1 MKKSKVCARGAS
13 ASGGKSQNEIVML
26 IPHEVREK
34 HLTWVLI
41 FAFLFVS
48 LSPAQIPDRTKPPE
62 LGAPPTMK
70 LPAIEHFKLSN
81 GISVVLMEKHQVP
94 LVEVELIVRGG
105 SVNDPN
111 NKIGLASM
119 TTAMMEEGAG
129 TRNSMELAD
138 AIDFLGANISAYSG
152 WHTAGVSM
160 FTPLSK
166 LDDAMALFGDICLRP
181 TFPKEELE
189 RNRKERLTTLMQW
202 HDEPRAIASVQFS
215 KTLFGDDHPYGKPT
229 IGNEKSIRA
238 LKVDDLKKFHQTYFR
253 ADNARIIVVGDVT
266 GSMILPKLEA
276 IFGKWEGG
284 KAEQQSFP
292 KAEQMKERA
301 IYLIDKPGAPQ
312 SEIRIGRIGVE
323 RMTEDYYALRVMN
336 TILGG
341 SFTSRLNQ
349 NLREQHGYT
358 YGASSNF
365 DFRVM
370 PGPFLAGS
378 AVQTAITDSAL
389 IEFMKELNRILEAVP
404 DEELN
409 RAKNYLTL
417 RYPENFQSVGQ
428 ITNQLAEIVNYD
440 LPDDYFNNYTKNVLA
455 VTKDDVQRVAKKY
468 IDPENIAIIIVGDR
482 KTIEKPLEAL
492 KLGKIVNLTI
502 QDVLGKAPKVE

>member
-1 MKKSKVCARGAS
+1 MINSNVKNKNFILNA
-13 ASGGKSQNEIVML
+13 M
-26 IPHEVREK
+26 K
-34 HLTWVLI
+34 HLTLI
-41 FAFLFVS
+41 TTFVFLLLN
-48 LSPAQIPDRTKPPE
+48 LSPAQNPDRTKPPE

-81 GISVVLMEKHQVP
+81 GLPVVLMEKHQVP

-111 NKIGLASM
+111 DKIGLASM

-152 WHTAGVSM
+152 WHTSGVSM

-166 LDDAMALFGDICLRP
+166 LDDALVLFGDMCLRP

-215 KTLFGDDHPYGKPT
+215 KTLFGNDHPYGKPT
-229 IGNEKSIRA
+229 IGNEKCIRA
-238 LKVDDLKKFHQTYFR
+238 FKVEDLKKFHQTYFR
-253 ADNARIIVVGDVT
+253 ADNAKIVVVGDIT
-266 GSMILPKLEA
+266 ASLILPKLES
-276 IFGKWEGG
+276 IFSRWEGG

-292 KAEQMKERA
+292 NAEQVKERA
-301 IYLIDKPGAPQ
+301 IYLIDKPGAAQ

-336 TILGG
+336 TIFGG

-389 IEFMKELNRILEAVP
+389 IEFMKELNGILEAVP

-417 RYPENFQSVGQ
+417 RYPENFQTVGQ
-428 ITNQLAEIVNYD
+428 IANQLAEVVNYN
-440 LPDDYFNNYTKNVLA
+440 LPDDYFNNYTKNILA
-455 VTKDDVQRVAKKY
+455 VTKEDVQRVAKKY
-468 IDPENIAIIIVGDR
+468 IDPEKIAIIIVGDR
-482 KTIEKPLEAL
+482 KLIEDKIKAL
-492 KLGKIVNLTI
+492 KLGVIHNLTI
-502 QDVLGKAPKVE
+502 DEILGKAPRVE

>member
-1 MKKSKVCARGAS
+1 MKKSKV
-13 ASGGKSQNEIVML
+13 KSKNVILSVAKDLIIGLGIVLLL
-26 IPHEVREK
+26 ITFSYSQV
-34 HLTWVLI
+34 
-41 FAFLFVS
+41 
-48 LSPAQIPDRTKPPE
+48 PDRSKPPE
-62 LGAPPTMK
+62 LGPPPSMK
-70 LPAIEHFKLSN
+70 LPAIQHLKLSN

-94 LVEVELIVRGG
+94 LVEVELLVRAGM
-105 SVNDPN
+105 VNDP
-111 NKIGLASM
+111 KDKPGLASM

-129 TRNSMELAD
+129 TRDALELAD
-138 AIDFLGANISAYSG
+138 AIDFLGANITAFAG

-166 LDDAMALFGDICLRP
+166 LDDALALFGDMCLRP

-215 KTLFGDDHPYGKPT
+215 KTLFGNDHPYGKPN

-238 LKVDDLKKFHQTYFR
+238 LKIEDLKKFHQTYFSPG
-253 ADNARIIVVGDVT
+253 NASLIVVGDISPDV
-266 GSMILPKLEA
+266 ILPKLEA

-284 KAEQQSFP
+284 KAEQPKFP
-292 KAEQMKERA
+292 TASQIKTRS

-312 SEIRIGRIGVE
+312 SEIRIGRIGVD
-323 RMTEDYYALRVMN
+323 RMTEDYYALRVLN

-341 SFTSRLNQ
+341 SFTSRLNN

-365 DFRVM
+365 DFRMM

-378 AVQTAITDSAL
+378 AVQTAVTDSAL
-389 IEFMKELNRILEAVP
+389 FQFFFELNRILEPVSD
-404 DEELN
+404 DELT

-417 RYPENFQSVGQ
+417 RYPESFQTVQQ
-428 ITNQLAEIVNYD
+428 IAGQLADIVIYN
-440 LPDDYFNNYTKNVLA
+440 LPDDYFNNFTENILA
-455 VTKDDVQRVAKKY
+455 VTKEDVQRVAKKY
-468 IDPENIAIIIVGDR
+468 IDPKKVAVIIVGDK
-482 KTIEKPLEAL
+482 KTIEKPVKNL
-492 KLGKIVNLTI
+492 KYGSIKNLTI
-502 QDVLGKAPKVE
+502 DDVLGKAPKMDKGE